1 MLKSGLEQSKDITR
15 LEYKVFS
22 LERLYPSSPVEVSK
36 SQTKIM
42 TPKKLGTK
50 SFVKCRQGICCLDKC
65 HNDRWHL
72 VIRVPRSYL

>member
-36 SQTKIM
+36 SQTNIGSKKNLGPKRFGVHKNFGSKKNFGPTKIVCQ
-42 TPKKLGTK
+42 T
-50 SFVKCRQGICCLDKC
+50 
-65 HNDRWHL
+65 
-72 VIRVPRSYL
+72 